1 MSKRFCV
8 FLVGRFEVW
17 KTTGKR
23 PAPKKGPVTTVT
35 VWILWCFPKGAIRI
49 ASETFMDQ
57 PDGSAR
63 PFLGKRFKDHFLEH
77 FLL

>member
-1 MSKRFCV
+1 MRF
-8 FLVGRFEVW
+8 GRPLANDELL
-17 KTTGKR
+17 
-23 PAPKKGPVTTVT
+23 KKDGHDMRCGYSGA
-35 VWILWCFPKGAIRI
+35 WKGAIRI

-63 PFLGKRFKDHFLEH
+63 PFFGKRFKDHLLEH